1 MTSQDAAP
9 AIPTGSRSLDEA
21 LGTAGLCRGI
31 IAEVFGPAAS
41 GKTTLALHLIA
52 NVQRQ
57 GGTAAVV
64 DAEHALS
71 PDYARKLGVDVDAL
85 LLSQPD
91 SAEQA
96 LEIVETLTE
105 SRGVDLI
112 VVDSVAALVPRAE
125 LASDLGTQKVGLQ
138 ARLLSD
144 SLRKVSAQVHQHG
157 ITLVFLNQLRHRP
170 GAEFGNPETTPGGR
184 ALKIHASVRLD
195 LRCLDPIE
203 DRGQRVGSLVRVRVV
218 KNRQA
223 RPFRS
228 ADLRILVDRGIVS
241 D

>member
-1 MTSQDAAP
+1 MKSGGAAP
-9 AIPTGSRSLDEA
+9 AIPTGSRALDEA
-21 LGTAGLCRGI
+21 LGTAGLSRGI

-91 SAEQA
+91 SAESA

-125 LASDLGTQKVGLQ
+125 LAGEMGMQTVGLQ

-144 SLRKVSAQVHQHG
+144 SLRKVSALIHNHG
-157 ITLVFLNQLRHRP
+157 ITLVFLNQLRSRL
-170 GAEFGNPETTPGGR
+170 GTEFGNPETTPGGR
-184 ALKIHASVRLD
+184 ALKLHAAVRLD
-195 LRCLDPIE
+195 MRCLDVIK
-203 DRGQRVGSLVRVRVV
+203 DHGQQVGSRVRVRVV

-223 RPFRS
+223 RPFRT

>member
-1 MTSQDAAP
+1 MSKQDASHT
-9 AIPTGSRSLDEA
+9 IPTGSKALDEA
-21 LGTAGLCRGI
+21 LGTAGLSRGI
-31 IAEVFGPAAS
+31 IVEIFGPAAS

-52 NVQRQ
+52 NVQQQ

-64 DAEHALS
+64 DVEHALA

-112 VVDSVAALVPRAE
+112 VVDSVAALVPKAE
-125 LASDLGTQKVGLQ
+125 LAGTMGTQAVGLQ
-138 ARLLSD
+138 ARLLAD
-144 SLRKVSAQVHQHG
+144 SLRKVSSQIHQHG
-157 ITLVFLNQLRHRP
+157 VTLVFINQLRRRM
-170 GAEFGNPETTPGGR
+170 GTAFGNPDTTPGGR
-184 ALKIHASVRLD
+184 ALKLHAAVRLD
-195 LRCLDPIE
+195 LRCLNAIE
-203 DRGQRVGSLVRVRVV
+203 DSGQRVGSHVRARVV